1 MITRRQFLKLSSATV
16 AALMVC
22 RVRAISALAVP
33 KPRMELSADAPQEVC
48 MPPGNQWV
56 FPLAFPA
63 WFPVEP
69 RIPHEPASR
78 IHLPV
83 IHG

>member
-1 MITRRQFLKLSSATV
+1 
-16 AALMVC
+16 
-22 RVRAISALAVP
+22 
-33 KPRMELSADAPQEVC
+33 